1 MQVMGMRFTVVWSV
15 WLLWCCVTMI
25 VLSALLALI
34 LWLGDVLRHSDPSLV
49 FVTIAVY
56 SVALV
61 MFW

>member
-25 VLSALLALI
+25 VLSVLLALI